1 MQKRF
6 YQYGMSALISVLL
19 FVLLSCHKSAFELQ
33 SYAFVHN
40 EPIPEK
46 YWHGDYSGRQNI
58 SIPFNWINPP
68 VGTQSF
74 ALIMRETGTH
84 NEIHWAVFN
93 IPADC
98 TSISENA
105 SGNNMPAGSIELS
118 NYRRTPGYFGPE
130 PIRQIG
136 TFEYMAVLY
145 ALNTAA
151 IHDLNG
157 YISYLDLCNI
167 MDGNIIAKAE
177 IVGTALYKK

>member
-1 MQKRF
+1 MKIKYF
-6 YQYGMSALISVLL
+6 YLYGMLVL
-19 FVLLSCHKSAFELQ
+19 FLLSMNGCSKSFELQ
-33 SYAFVHN
+33 SYAFANN

-46 YWHGDYSGRQNI
+46 YWHGDYAERENI

-74 ALIMRETGTH
+74 ALIMRETGIH
-84 NEIHWAVFN
+84 NEIQWAVFN

-98 TSISENA
+98 TSIPENA

-118 NYRRTPGYFGPE
+118 NHRRTPGYFGPE

-151 IHDLNG
+151 IHLNG